1 MAGRP
6 DALRDLLG
14 TLELFVCLRAMAVNK
29 LLETGSVQ
37 KGDQRRVL
45 VVNRSA
51 AAIACGDRAVGQF
64 SLGGFGASGGIAIS
78 SATRTPSIS
87 QLQGLRGPL
96 EALDVLCE
104 QSDHLF
110 VLSAPS
116 TLGGIGIATENRSTA
131 HRAALL
137 GGVPSLFH
145 HVEQGALPLDAGI
158 GDLDSD
164 SQLLPGG
171 SDTEQRTALV
181 VTAMHQ
187 PLALIDQLGDHGEM
201 AWGGLKHLLRQP
213 WV

>member
-1 MAGRP
+1 MAISSPTVTGERQSRKLGAEGGVLALHEDAGLQPLDRRRLAHQRDGEEHQHINAEAPQHAMHERAGLHPEQRLRAQHGEIERAPLEQGGGEQPGIDEIGQHAERAPLMAGRP

-87 QLQGLRGPL
+87 QIQRM
-96 EALDVLCE
+96 A
-104 QSDHLF
+104 SK
-110 VLSAPS
+110 
-116 TLGGIGIATENRSTA
+116 AT
-131 HRAALL
+131 
-137 GGVPSLFH
+137 V
-145 HVEQGALPLDAGI
+145 
-158 GDLDSD
+158 
-164 SQLLPGG
+164 
-171 SDTEQRTALV
+171 
-181 VTAMHQ
+181 M
-187 PLALIDQLGDHGEM
+187 M
-201 AWGGLKHLLRQP
+201 AT
-213 WV
+213 

>member
-1 MAGRP
+1 
-6 DALRDLLG
+6 
-14 TLELFVCLRAMAVNK
+14 
-29 LLETGSVQ
+29 VQ
-37 KGDQRRVL
+37 
-45 VVNRSA
+45 
-51 AAIACGDRAVGQF
+51 
-64 SLGGFGASGGIAIS
+64 
-78 SATRTPSIS
+78 RT
-87 QLQGLRGPL
+87 
-96 EALDVLCE
+96 E
-104 QSDHLF
+104 H
-110 VLSAPS
+110 
-116 TLGGIGIATENRSTA
+116 LGGIGIATENRSTA

-145 HVEQGALPLDAGI
+145 HVEQGALALDAGI